1 MALEV
6 DGVNINAVEIDGQV
20 LKTFEMDGNLLLAP
34 PTITTQP
41 VGATI
46 LDNQTRVI
54 SVVAQSLGKD
64 IKYQWQRNGVN
75 ISGATGASYTHPA
88 MAAGTYTYRCIIS
101 NKMGSI
107 TSNNAV
113 ITVNVSWQATNTLTV
128 GTAGGWY
135 GYANQAIGDK
145 YGSLSPLSA
154 GGYSIGALSAWS
166 SPTNITFSVKGVN
179 LNGRAFRIEFGSSA
193 IVMTGTL
200 TYDSQTNTSFFWGN
214 FPAAHNWIKSNLG
227 KAVPIRITF

>member
-113 ITVNVSWQATNTLTV
+113 ITVNVSWQATHTLTV
-128 GTAGGWY
+128 GQLPAFDTTGFFNGAG
-135 GYANQAIGDK
+135 IGNISPRNVL
-145 YGSLSPLSA
+145 GLNCIQLSE
-154 GGYSIGALSAWS
+154 YSG
-166 SPTNITFSVKGVN
+166 TSVVFAVSN
-179 LNGRAFRIEFGSSA
+179 NVSRFVRIEIGSSSL
-193 IVMTGTL
+193 VVTGTL
-200 TYDSQTNTSFFWGN
+200 VYDGYSGSNFTSN
-214 FPAAHNWIKSNLG
+214 NAAAAAYIRARIGQNIP
-227 KAVPIRITF
+227 VRIT

>member
-20 LKTFEMDGNLLLAP
+20 LKTFEMDGVLLLAP

-46 LDNQTRVI
+46 LDNQTRTI

-75 ISGATGASYTHPA
+75 ISGATGFSYTHPA

-113 ITVNVSWQATNTLTV
+113 ITVNVSWAATHTFSIRNGGGAIYGYYPAVPLGGLSPTTAYGAAVQWLTV
-128 GTAGGWY
+128 QTSDNRCAF
-135 GYANQAIGDK
+135 AISGNHSGK
-145 YGSLSPLSA
+145 
-154 GGYSIGALSAWS
+154 
-166 SPTNITFSVKGVN
+166 T
-179 LNGRAFRIEFGSSA
+179 FRIEFGSASVVLQGA
-193 IVMTGTL
+193 GV
-200 TYDSQTNTSFFWGN
+200 YDPMFNATSLVVINATITNWVASRN
-214 FPAAHNWIKSNLG
+214 NQNVA
-227 KAVPIRITF
+227 IRIV

>member
-113 ITVNVSWQATNTLTV
+113 ITVNVSWAATHTLAVRYASVFGMYGFILGTETGDLQPRYVQGFPCIQLSVNPSTGDVHISLQGQA
-128 GTAGGWY
+128 GTRT
-135 GYANQAIGDK
+135 IR
-145 YGSLSPLSA
+145 
-154 GGYSIGALSAWS
+154 
-166 SPTNITFSVKGVN
+166 V
-179 LNGRAFRIEFGSSA
+179 EFGSSSLVA
-193 IVMTGTL
+193 NIVVN
-200 TYDSQTNTSFFWGN
+200 YDGYAGSWGSIKN
-214 FPAAHNWIKSNLG
+214 STICSWVAARNNQNIG
-227 KAVPIRITF
+227 VRIV